1 MPKNIEIGP
10 TIPKSRRKSPCPDI
24 PIFELRPTNAPVL
37 RLTTGVDRS
46 NLRVPR
52 PEEPDLLPALLTS
65 GPYPPSGISTRDSF
79 EQPYSYRDKLAQEQ
93 REGIYADLRT
103 ELTSDAIVN
112 ARLFT
117 ALQKKEFPLAPEG
130 KKRDLVYTSPA
141 AAAAAAAAAANAG
154 KINEE
159 SSPLVVR

>member
-1 MPKNIEIGP
+1 MSKKIEIGP
-10 TIPKSRRKSPCPDI
+10 PLLKSSKRGCPCPDI

-37 RLTTGVDRS
+37 GVTVGVDRS

-52 PEEPDLLPALLTS
+52 PEEPALLPTFPTS
-65 GPYPPSGISTRDSF
+65 GPYPPSGIDIRDSS
-79 EQPYSYRDKLAQEQ
+79 EQPYSYQDKLAQEQ
-93 REGIYADLRT
+93 KEGIYADLRT

-117 ALQKKEFPLAPEG
+117 ALQKKEYPLAPEG

-159 SSPLVVR
+159 PSSMVR